1 MTVLC
6 SSHGSSPWEQKALIL
21 ALLSQSV
28 KALVLFSSTMPELHA
43 WLSDP
48 SLEDIGSYVYFLCQL
63 VKAIFAY
70 FFIASVLHDWN
81 IEH

>member
-1 MTVLC
+1 
-6 SSHGSSPWEQKALIL
+6 
-21 ALLSQSV
+21 
-28 KALVLFSSTMPELHA
+28 MPELHA
-43 WLSDP
+43 CLSDP

-81 IEH
+81 IER